1 MSRFTITT
9 RCCITGR
16 EGEYKVS
23 FPSEEDLI
31 RYWCGRGDRL
41 LTVGDGWGDLGKWAC
56 ELFGVRR
63 TRPDKPPWERTDG
76 EWYEMKAYDYRDDD
90 GDFW

>member
-63 TRPDKPPWERTDG
+63 TRPDKPPCHVERWS
-76 EWYEMKAYDYRDDD
+76 EPEIYDYMVDDLL
-90 GDFW
+90 